1 MQTGGTTYYYVTN
14 LQGDVVALLDASGN
28 TVASYAYNPYGKILS
43 AEGTMAETNPL
54 RYRGYYYDNE
64 SGLYYLQSRYYD
76 PAVCRFVNADGY
88 ASTGQGVLGYNM
100 FAYCNNSPIIAS
112 DPDGEWLNVVV
123 GMVVGAAVNCGIAIA
138 EGKSAGGVIM
148 ATVCGLVSG
157 GGAAMGLGAITG
169 MATSFINATYDNIKK
184 VKDGTASIGEA
195 IVDTV
200 VNTAMG
206 AAFGAM
212 GSSSPVDRLISK
224 QVSDA
229 GRNGVRV
236 LLKQKVIHPVVKKA
250 AKKAVKEAGRY
261 IAKTVTSEFV
271 SGIISNGI
279 TRGSTTLARKMY
291 SGYVAMYK

>member
-1 MQTGGTTYYYVTN
+1 
-14 LQGDVVALLDASGN
+14 
-28 TVASYAYNPYGKILS
+28 
-43 AEGTMAETNPL
+43 
-54 RYRGYYYDNE
+54 
-64 SGLYYLQSRYYD
+64 
-76 PAVCRFVNADGY
+76 
-88 ASTGQGVLGYNM
+88 
-100 FAYCNNSPIIAS
+100 
-112 DPDGEWLNVVV
+112 
-123 GMVVGAAVNCGIAIA
+123 
-138 EGKSAGGVIM
+138 
-148 ATVCGLVSG
+148 
-157 GGAAMGLGAITG
+157 
-169 MATSFINATYDNIKK
+169 
-184 VKDGTASIGEA
+184 
-195 IVDTV
+195 
-200 VNTAMG
+200 MG

>member
-1 MQTGGTTYYYVTN
+1 
-14 LQGDVVALLDASGN
+14 
-28 TVASYAYNPYGKILS
+28 
-43 AEGTMAETNPL
+43 MAETNPL

>member
-1 MQTGGTTYYYVTN
+1 M
-14 LQGDVVALLDASGN
+14 S
-28 TVASYAYNPYGKILS
+28 S
-43 AEGTMAETNPL
+43 EGTMAETNPL
-54 RYRGYYYDNE
+54 RYRGYYYDTE

-76 PAVCRFVNADGY
+76 PTTCRFINADKY
-88 ASTGQGVLGYNM
+88 YSTDQGVLGYNM

>member
-1 MQTGGTTYYYVTN
+1 M
-14 LQGDVVALLDASGN
+14 
-28 TVASYAYNPYGKILS
+28 S

-54 RYRGYYYDNE
+54 RYRGYYYDAE

-76 PAVCRFVNADGY
+76 PAVCRFINADKY
-88 ASTGQGVLGYNM
+88 YSTDQGELGCNM